1 MRIIGHRG
9 ARKEAPENTLGGFQH
24 LKNLGIRGVEFDI
37 RQLQD
42 QELVVIHDDNF
53 LRTAGIDQ
61 IVEQSNLSQAL
72 SFDHRQNW
80 PNWPNSEPT
89 PTLTGVL
96 NLLDNFDHIEVEVKA
111 VRDMALAE
119 RLVQKLET
127 ELQGYEK
134 VVTITSFDLQ
144 ILTALREMNSQF
156 KRGLLVE
163 LPVGAIAIEL
173 AHQYGCCHIGWH
185 DQLATDKMIQ
195 LSQQANLNIS
205 VWTVNDVERAKKL
218 RDLDVQGLITDIPTA
233 MLQAL

>member
-9 ARKEAPENTLGGFQH
+9 ARREAPENTLGGFQH
-24 LKNLGIRGVEFDI
+24 IKDLGIRGVEFDI

-53 LRTAGIDQ
+53 LRTAGVDQ
-61 IVEQSNLSQAL
+61 IVEQSTLAQAL
-72 SFDHRQNW
+72 TFDHRQNW

-89 PTLTGVL
+89 PTLIGVL
-96 NLLDNFDHIEVEVKA
+96 NLLNNFDHIEVEVKA
-111 VRDMALAE
+111 VRDMVFAE
-119 RLVQKLET
+119 KLVQKLES

-144 ILTALREMNSQF
+144 ILTALRDINSQF

-163 LPVGAIAIEL
+163 IPVGATAIEL
-173 AHQYGCCHIGWH
+173 AHQFGCCHIGWH
-185 DQLATDKMIQ
+185 DQLATDEMIQ
-195 LSQQANLNIS
+195 LSHQAGLNIS

-218 RDLDVQGLITDIPTA
+218 RDLDIQGLITDIPTT
-233 MLQAL
+233 MLEAL

>member
-9 ARKEAPENTLGGFQH
+9 ARREAPENTLGGFQH
-24 LKNLGIRGVEFDI
+24 IKDLGIRGVEFDI

-61 IVEQSNLSQAL
+61 IVEQSTLAQAL

-80 PNWPNSEPT
+80 PNWPNPEPT
-89 PTLTGVL
+89 PTLKSVL
-96 NLLDNFDHIEVEVKA
+96 NLLNNFDHIEVEVKA
-111 VRDMALAE
+111 VRDMAFA
-119 RLVQKLET
+119 QKLVEKLES

-144 ILTALREMNSQF
+144 ILTALRDINSQF

-163 LPVGAIAIEL
+163 IPVGATAIEL
-173 AHQYGCCHIGWH
+173 AHQYGCGHIGWY
-185 DQLATDKMIQ
+185 DQLATEEMIQ
-195 LSQQANLNIS
+195 LSHQAGLNIS
-205 VWTVNDVERAKKL
+205 VWTVNDVERAKEL
-218 RDLDVQGLITDIPTA
+218 RDLNVHGLITDIPTT
-233 MLQAL
+233 MLKEL

>member
-9 ARKEAPENTLGGFQH
+9 ARREAPENTLGGFQH
-24 LKNLGIRGVEFDI
+24 IKNLGIRGVEFDI

-53 LRTAGIDQ
+53 LRTAGVDQ
-61 IVEQSNLSQAL
+61 IVEQSTLAQAL

-111 VRDMALAE
+111 VRDMAFAE
-119 RLVQKLET
+119 KLVQKLE
-127 ELQGYEK
+127 
-134 VVTITSFDLQ
+134 
-144 ILTALREMNSQF
+144 
-156 KRGLLVE
+156 
-163 LPVGAIAIEL
+163 LPVGATAIEL
-173 AHQYGCCHIGWH
+173 AHQFGCCHIGWY
-185 DQLATDKMIQ
+185 DQLATDEMIQ
-195 LSQQANLNIS
+195 LSHQAGLNIS

-218 RDLDVQGLITDIPTA
+218 RDLDIQGLITDIPTT
-233 MLQAL
+233 MLETL

>member
-1 MRIIGHRG
+1 L
-9 ARKEAPENTLGGFQH
+9 A
-24 LKNLGIRGVEFDI
+24 
-37 RQLQD
+37 
-42 QELVVIHDDNF
+42 
-53 LRTAGIDQ
+53 
-61 IVEQSNLSQAL
+61 QAL

-111 VRDMALAE
+111 VRDMAFAE
-119 RLVQKLET
+119 KLVQKLES

-144 ILTALREMNSQF
+144 ILTALRDINSQF

-163 LPVGAIAIEL
+163 LPVGATAIEL
-173 AHQYGCCHIGWH
+173 AHQYGCCHIGWY
-185 DQLATDKMIQ
+185 DQLATDEMIQ
-195 LSQQANLNIS
+195 LSHQAGLNIS

-218 RDLDVQGLITDIPTA
+218 RDLDIQGLITDIPTT
-233 MLQAL
+233 MLETL

>member
-9 ARKEAPENTLGGFQH
+9 ARREAPENTLGGFQH
-24 LKNLGIRGVEFDI
+24 IKNLGIHGVEFDI

-53 LRTAGIDQ
+53 LRTAGVDQ
-61 IVEQSNLSQAL
+61 IVELSTLAQAL

-80 PNWPNSEPT
+80 PNWPTSEPT

-119 RLVQKLET
+119 KLIQKLET
-127 ELQGYEK
+127 ELQGFEK

-144 ILTALREMNSQF
+144 ILTALRDINSQF

-163 LPVGAIAIEL
+163 LPVGATAIEL
-173 AHQYGCCHIGWH
+173 AHQYGCCHI
-185 DQLATDKMIQ
+185 
-195 LSQQANLNIS
+195 
-205 VWTVNDVERAKKL
+205 
-218 RDLDVQGLITDIPTA
+218 
-233 MLQAL
+233 